1 MIVTDNNFDEVLAS
15 HQVVL
20 IDFWAD
26 WCSPCKRFSPI
37 LDEVSEEHN
46 VWIGK
51 IDADHNPISSEKYN
65 VISLPTVIVFKNGIE
80 VKRTKGAMPKHKFIE
95 EISEWI

>member
-15 HQVVL
+15 HQIVL

-37 LDEVSEEHN
+37 LDEVSQEYN

-51 IDADHNPISSEKYN
+51 IDADQNPTSSEKYN
-65 VISLPTVIVFKNGIE
+65 VVSLPTVIVFKNGIE

>member
-1 MIVTDNNFDEVLAS
+1 MIVTDSNFDEVISS
-15 HQVVL
+15 HEIVL
-20 IDFWAD
+20 VDFWAE

-51 IDADHNPISSEKYN
+51 IDADENLISSEKYN
-65 VISLPTVIVFKNGIE
+65 VVSLPTIIVFKNGKE

>member
-1 MIVTDNNFDEVLAS
+1 MIITDSNFDEVIGS
-15 HQVVL
+15 HHVVL
-20 IDFWAD
+20 VDFWAE

-37 LDEVSEEHN
+37 LDEVASEYN

-51 IDADHNPISSEKYN
+51 IDADENTFSADKYN
-65 VISLPTVIVFKNGIE
+65 VISLPTVIVFKDGKE
-80 VKRTKGAMPKHKFIE
+80 VKRTKGAMPKHKFLE